1 MEEKNNKPRK
11 DFKSKGKFGGKKF
24 GEKKFGG
31 KKFGEK
37 KFGGRGKSFGKDK
50 PDFKK
55 RKLAPGVEFV
65 DRELGVGIVRK
76 LTDEGI
82 VVAFGDA
89 EKLIPRKKREGG
101 YKKDG
106 FKKDG
111 HRKDFKKEAFSAAKP
126 MEKKVFT
133 FDAPLPDA
141 KPTGFKKR
149 EAAVG
154 LEVTDETLGKGT
166 ITRITERGTYVTYD
180 ATGERILYPMG
191 LPSKLLKTAF
201 PEVKKETK
209 KEAPKGKARTYTV
222 PEAERPASK
231 PKVEVRPVKETHR
244 GNTHYI
250 EIGVGTPVV
259 SSVYGQGVI
268 TDIAD
273 GKLVV
278 DFGNTEQSFFYPKAF
293 AEGQIEVVED

>member
-1 MEEKNNKPRK
+1 MEDKHNKPRK
-11 DFKSKGKFGGKKF
+11 DFHKKG
-24 GEKKFGG
+24 KFGG

-82 VVAFGDA
+82 VAAFGDA

-101 YKKDG
+101 

-111 HRKDFKKEAFSAAKP
+111 HRKDFKKDFKKETFSAAKP

-222 PEAERPASK
+222 PEAERPAPK

-250 EIGVGTPVV
+250 ELGVGTPVI

-273 GKLVV
+273 GKLIV
-278 DFGNTEQSFFYPKAF
+278 DFGNTEQSFSYPKAF

>member
-1 MEEKNNKPRK
+1 MEDKHNKPRK
-11 DFKSKGKFGGKKF
+11 DFHKKG
-24 GEKKFGG
+24 KFGG

-82 VVAFGDA
+82 VAAFGDA

-101 YKKDG
+101 
-106 FKKDG
+106 FK
-111 HRKDFKKEAFSAAKP
+111 KDFKKETFSAAKP

-222 PEAERPASK
+222 PEAERPAPK

-250 EIGVGTPVV
+250 ELGVGTPVI

-273 GKLVV
+273 GKLIV
-278 DFGNTEQSFFYPKAF
+278 DFGNTEQSFSYPKAF

>member
-1 MEEKNNKPRK
+1 MEDNHNKPRK
-11 DFKSKGKFGGKKF
+11 DFHKKG
-24 GEKKFGG
+24 KFGG

-101 YKKDG
+101 

-111 HRKDFKKEAFSAAKP
+111 HRKDFKKDFKKETFSAAKP

-149 EAAVG
+149 KAAVG

-222 PEAERPASK
+222 PEAERPAPK

-250 EIGVGTPVV
+250 ELGVGTPVI
-259 SSVYGQGVI
+259 SLAYGQGVI

-273 GKLVV
+273 GKLIV
-278 DFGNTEQSFFYPKAF
+278 DFGNTEQSFSYPKAF

>member
-1 MEEKNNKPRK
+1 MEDKHNKPRK
-11 DFKSKGKFGGKKF
+11 DFHKKG
-24 GEKKFGG
+24 KFGG

-82 VVAFGDA
+82 VAAFGDA

-101 YKKDG
+101 FKKDG

-111 HRKDFKKEAFSAAKP
+111 HRKDFKKDFKKETFSATKP

-222 PEAERPASK
+222 PEAERPAPK

-250 EIGVGTPVV
+250 ELGVGTPVI

-273 GKLVV
+273 GKLIV
-278 DFGNTEQSFFYPKAF
+278 DFGNTEQSFSYPKAF